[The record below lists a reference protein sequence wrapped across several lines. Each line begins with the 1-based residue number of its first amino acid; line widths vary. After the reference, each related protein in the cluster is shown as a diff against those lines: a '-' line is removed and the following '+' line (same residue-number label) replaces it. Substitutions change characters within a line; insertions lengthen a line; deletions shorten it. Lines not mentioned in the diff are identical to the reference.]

1 MQTLTCQIAHS
12 FLDDAKALATG
23 AGRLVRLLTVDA
35 LVGLRNRMMA
45 PIDRLAA
52 ACDVTGIRALRD
64 LT

>member
-1 MQTLTCQIAHS
+1 MQTLTSQIALS
-12 FLDDAKALATG
+12 FVDDAKALATG

-35 LVGLRNRMMA
+35 LVALRNRMMA